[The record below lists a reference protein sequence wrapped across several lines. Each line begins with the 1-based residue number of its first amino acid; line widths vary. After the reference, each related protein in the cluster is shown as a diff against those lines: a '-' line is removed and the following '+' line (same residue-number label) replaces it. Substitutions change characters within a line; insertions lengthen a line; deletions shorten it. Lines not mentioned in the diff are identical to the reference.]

1 MWFKETPRS
10 PFVLGNRGV
19 SKLYTVF
26 ICSVIAAAGLFYWY
40 ASQLVVAML
49 PERGEKACFAVE
61 AGETW
66 QMEFKHSY
74 ELTLWRDN
82 FTVNGADDM
91 VLTHTIYQSQGC
103 GFPFSAS
110 EGKFEA
116 LPDGHF
122 KLTLNRPYKIIKMR
136 PAVQASPMK
145 LYMIYVRCSGTARCL
160 P

>member
-40 ASQLVVAML
+40 ASQLVVVML
-49 PERGEKACFAVE
+49 PEHGAKACFAVE
-61 AGETW
+61 PGETW

-82 FTVNGADDM
+82 FTVNGAEWKKEDRKAQTGT
-91 VLTHTIYQSQGC
+91 LLFTQNKLKAP
-103 GFPFSAS
+103 FP
-110 EGKFEA
+110 
-116 LPDGHF
+116 
-122 KLTLNRPYKIIKMR
+122 
-136 PAVQASPMK
+136 
-145 LYMIYVRCSGTARCL
+145 
-160 P
+160 

>member
-49 PERGEKACFAVE
+49 PEHGAKACFAVE
-61 AGETW
+61 PGETW

-91 VLTHTIYQSQGC
+91 VLR
-103 GFPFSAS
+103 SA
-110 EGKFEA
+110 A
-116 LPDGHF
+116 
-122 KLTLNRPYKIIKMR
+122 
-136 PAVQASPMK
+136 
-145 LYMIYVRCSGTARCL
+145 
-160 P
+160 

>member
-40 ASQLVVAML
+40 ASQLVIAML
-49 PERGEKACFAVE
+49 PEHGAKACFAVE
-61 AGETW
+61 PGETW

-116 LPDGHF
+116 LP
-122 KLTLNRPYKIIKMR
+122 L
-136 PAVQASPMK
+136 
-145 LYMIYVRCSGTARCL
+145 
-160 P
+160 

>member
-19 SKLYTVF
+19 
-26 ICSVIAAAGLFYWY
+26 YWY

-49 PERGEKACFAVE
+49 PERGAKACFAVE
-61 AGETW
+61 PGETW

-136 PAVQASPMK
+136 PAVQASPK
-145 LYMIYVRCSGTARCL
+145 ILHNETVYGARHAAYHKSRTAIPL
-160 P
+160 LAGMSLFL